1 MDRAQARKKAEALVA
16 KMTIEERAGQLKY
29 DAPAIERLGIPTYNW
44 WNEALHGVARAGTA
58 TVFPQAIGC
67 AAMFDEEEMQKI
79 ADVIAEEGRAKYNAF
94 SKEED
99 RDIYKGLTFWSPN
112 INIFRDPRWGRGHE
126 TYGEDP
132 FLTARLGVAF
142 IKGLQGDGE
151 TMKVAACAKHF
162 AVHSGPEAIRHEFDA
177 VVSQKDLYETYL
189 PAFEA
194 AVKEGGVEAVM
205 GGYNRTNG
213 EPSCGSK
220 TLLKK
225 ILREDWG
232 FEGHVVS
239 DCWAIQDFHQFHK
252 VTNRPKESAQMAL
265 EAGCDLNC
273 GCTYAYIMAALQ
285 DGLVTEEQ
293 ITEACIRVFTTRFL
307 LGMFD
312 GSEYDDIPYEVVE
325 CKEHRNLAVEAAHK
339 GMVLLKNDGILP
351 LDKRKIRTI
360 GVVGPNA
367 NNRIA
372 LQGNYHGTSSRYVTV
387 LEGIQKEVEDDCR
400 VYYAEG
406 SHMYKD
412 TMENLAW
419 KDDRISEAVITAKQC
434 DVTIVVL
441 GLDELMEGEE
451 PDQSNRG
458 QAGDK
463 ASLEFP
469 GCQQRLLEAV
479 VAVGK
484 PVITVVLSGSA
495 MDLRYADAHTNAILQ
510 AWYPGAEGGTA
521 VADVLFGRVSPSG
534 KLPVTFY
541 KDTSDLPEFTDYSM
555 KNRTYRYMEQ
565 EALYPFG
572 FGLTYG
578 NVKVSAAEFAEQPE
592 KEKPVKIRCTV
603 TNTGKWDTEEV
614 VQVYIKDWKSKY
626 AVRNHSLCGFRRV
639 RVKAGGSIETELTI
653 DPRAFTIVD
662 EEGKRYVDSN
672 KFSLYVATTQP
683 DARSTAL
690 TGHEA
695 VELRIVFA

>member
-1 MDRAQARKKAEALVA
+1 
-16 KMTIEERAGQLKY
+16 
-29 DAPAIERLGIPTYNW
+29 
-44 WNEALHGVARAGTA
+44 
-58 TVFPQAIGC
+58 
-67 AAMFDEEEMQKI
+67 
-79 ADVIAEEGRAKYNAF
+79 
-94 SKEED
+94 
-99 RDIYKGLTFWSPN
+99 
-112 INIFRDPRWGRGHE
+112 
-126 TYGEDP
+126 
-132 FLTARLGVAF
+132 
-142 IKGLQGDGE
+142 
-151 TMKVAACAKHF
+151 
-162 AVHSGPEAIRHEFDA
+162 
-177 VVSQKDLYETYL
+177 
-189 PAFEA
+189 
-194 AVKEGGVEAVM
+194 
-205 GGYNRTNG
+205 
-213 EPSCGSK
+213 
-220 TLLKK
+220 
-225 ILREDWG
+225 
-232 FEGHVVS
+232 
-239 DCWAIQDFHQFHK
+239 
-252 VTNRPKESAQMAL
+252 
-265 EAGCDLNC
+265 
-273 GCTYAYIMAALQ
+273 
-285 DGLVTEEQ
+285 
-293 ITEACIRVFTTRFL
+293 
-307 LGMFD
+307 
-312 GSEYDDIPYEVVE
+312 
-325 CKEHRNLAVEAAHK
+325 
-339 GMVLLKNDGILP
+339 
-351 LDKRKIRTI
+351 
-360 GVVGPNA
+360 
-367 NNRIA
+367 
-372 LQGNYHGTSSRYVTV
+372 
-387 LEGIQKEVEDDCR
+387 
-400 VYYAEG
+400 
-406 SHMYKD
+406 MYKD

-578 NVKVSAAEFAEQPE
+578 NVKVSAAEFVEQPE

-639 RVKAGGSIETELTI
+639 MVKAGESIETELTI